1 MEGLTKFLSLG
12 PVLLVL
18 WLSVQATLLIAI
30 NILYPDLLFY
40 PLS

>member
-1 MEGLTKFLSLG
+1 MAKFLSLG

-18 WLSVQATLLIAI
+18 WLSIQATLLIAI
-30 NILYPDLLFY
+30 NIIYPDLLFY

>member
-1 MEGLTKFLSLG
+1 MAKFLSLG

-18 WLSVQATLLIAI
+18 WLSVQAALLIVI
-30 NILYPDLLFY
+30 NYIYPDLLFY